1 MRWEVGGGRVLRQP
15 GQVRKEAALTI
26 RNRVAVQPPFKS
38 YDFCSPH
45 FLMIIFLVACKS
57 G

>member
-38 YDFCSPH
+38 YDFCGPH
-45 FLMIIFLVACKS
+45 S
-57 G
+57 W

>member
-26 RNRVAVQPPFKS
+26 WNRVAVQPPFN
-38 YDFCSPH
+38 
-45 FLMIIFLVACKS
+45 LMIFAALIYDDYFSC